1 MVEIAVI
8 IPQTIGIFIVE
19 FVNVLILLLH
29 QLQQPLLQLQQQP
42 QLQPQ
47 QQPQLQP
54 QLQPQVLKI
63 CAIGQGLIN
72 GPVAQAQ
79 ISVEL
84 MKETVTVMHIVKEIS
99 VVETTIVDL
108 IFIHW
113 QIVAMIQV
121 KVI

>member
-29 QLQQPLLQLQQQP
+29 QLQPLLQP
-42 QLQPQ
+42 QLQL
-47 QQPQLQP
+47 QLQP
-54 QLQPQVLKI
+54 QLQPQLLKI

-72 GPVAQAQ
+72 GPVVQAQ

-84 MKETVTVMHIVKEIS
+84 MKVTVTVMPIVKEIS
-99 VVETTIVDL
+99 DVETTIVDL

-113 QIVAMIQV
+113 QIVAMIQA
-121 KVI
+121 KVTK